1 MTRRLAIV
9 AERAPTERGGLAVA
23 VQRISREAAARGD
36 EVHLVYWSKHAPPGA
51 MVARHEGNLVEYHVG
66 RLPRETDALMA
77 LTDHLRE
84 LVSTRRLELV
94 HGFYAV
100 HAGYLA
106 TLAAACAGVPS
117 VVSLRGN
124 DLDRGLFRSDQL
136 PMLAHAVQHAT
147 RVTGVSR
154 ELCHQASRVFGR
166 SVDYV
171 PNSVDAE
178 AFRPENA
185 DNSLRASLDLGEDPV
200 VGFVGELREKK
211 GMRFLL
217 PAFAEL
223 NRRRPARLLLIGGV
237 REEARE
243 ALVRFGESAP
253 QAAERIRL
261 IDYDRN
267 PRRLCRWMALCDLLV
282 FPSLY
287 EGMPNAVLEAMAA
300 ARPILA
306 TDVGGHRDL
315 IEHGTTGALLPLSAL
330 DRLPD
335 AIEEMLDLG
344 REKRERLAQNA
355 RARVLEHHRPAA
367 EYAAYAA
374 IYREA
379 LDAREPSSA

>member
-1 MTRRLAIV
+1 
-9 AERAPTERGGLAVA
+9 
-23 VQRISREAAARGD
+23 
-36 EVHLVYWSKHAPPGA
+36 
-51 MVARHEGNLVEYHVG
+51 MVARHEGSLVEYHVG

-77 LTDHLRE
+77 LTDHVLE
-84 LVSTRRLELV
+84 LVSAQGLELV
-94 HGFYAV
+94 HGLYAV
-100 HAGYLA
+100 HAGYAA
-106 TLAAACAGVPS
+106 TLGAACAGVPS
-117 VVSLRGN
+117 IVSLRGN

-136 PMLAHAVQHAT
+136 PLLAHAVERAT

-154 ELCHQASRVFGR
+154 ELCHKASRVFGR

-171 PNSVDAE
+171 PNAVDAE
-178 AFRPENA
+178 AFRPETP
-185 DNSLRASLDLGEDPV
+185 DNSLRASLGLGEDPV

-243 ALVRFGESAP
+243 ALARFGESAP
-253 QAAERIRL
+253 QAADRIRL

-267 PRRLCRWMALCDLLV
+267 PQRLCRWLALCDLLV

-344 REKRERLAQNA
+344 REQRERLGKNA
-355 RARVLEHHRPAA
+355 RARVLEHHRPEA

-379 LDAREPSSA
+379 LGAREPSSV